1 MKILIVPD
9 SFKDALEAKKVA
21 KAIEAGF
28 LSFDKSLLTYKLPL
42 SDGGE
47 GFAKLL
53 TEITKSQTI
62 SCQVKNPLGEI
73 IQAYYGYNKKEAT
86 AYMDMASASGLELVP
101 LNKRNPLFTSTFGTG
116 QMILSAVKKGAK
128 TIVVGVGGSAT
139 NDGGIGMA
147 RAIGIRFL
155 SKDKKEIKES
165 LSFFNQVTCIDLSG
179 KNKILDNVNVI
190 AAMDV
195 INPLLGKKGATF
207 QYAKQKGANKKNII
221 LLESLMKH
229 FTNLVKKDLNISVS
243 KIIGAGAG
251 GGFGAGLVSFLNAK
265 VVKGTSIFFEK
276 TNLEHHI
283 KQANLVVTAEG
294 KIDKQFFDGKLIHAL
309 SLLTTKHQVPLVAF
323 VGSDHL
329 SLSSR
334 KLMKLDYIN
343 SIIHYPLSL
352 EDAKKNTYD
361 FLKKSAYELIR
372 LIFSFQ
378 KNKKSS

>member
-28 LSFDKSLLTYKLPL
+28 LSFDKSLLTHTLPL

-53 TEITKSQTI
+53 TEITKSQKI
-62 SCQVKNPLGEI
+62 HCQVQNPLGET
-73 IQAYYGYNKKEAT
+73 IQACYGYNKKEAT
-86 AYMDMASASGLELVP
+86 AYIDMASASGLELIP
-101 LNKRNPLFTSTFGTG
+101 LNKRNPFFTSTFGTG
-116 QMILSAVKKGAK
+116 EMILSAAKKGAK

-147 RAIGIRFL
+147 KAIGIRFL
-155 SKDKKEIKES
+155 NKDKKEMKEGLS
-165 LSFFNQVTCIDLSG
+165 LFNQVTCIDQSG
-179 KNKILDNVNVI
+179 KNKILDDVNVI
-190 AAMDV
+190 AATDV
-195 INPLLGKKGATF
+195 ISPLLGKKGATF
-207 QYAKQKGANKKNII
+207 QYAKQKGANKKEII

-243 KIIGAGAG
+243 KIVGAGAG

-265 VVKGTSIFFEK
+265 IVKGTSIFFEK
-276 TNLEHHI
+276 INLEYYI
-283 KQANLVVTAEG
+283 KQADLVVTAEG
-294 KIDKQFFDGKLIHAL
+294 KIDKQFFDGKLLHAL

-323 VGSDHL
+323 VGSHCL

-334 KLMKLDYIN
+334 NQMKLDYIN

-352 EDAKKNTYD
+352 EDAKKHTYH
-361 FLKKSAYELIR
+361 FLEKSAYELIR
-372 LIFSFQ
+372 LVLSFK